1 MRRALP
7 WVTVGL
13 LVLGVGAGV
22 GLGIAG
28 QTTTPGA
35 LTATGQISRIVAA
48 TRGAGTARFSYS
60 SSSDS
65 TNRLLRGST
74 RGTGVVNFADD
85 AMRTVE
91 RDQSIGSS
99 GTSAATAKPVAQ
111 HNVMDEIWIGRTEYF
126 RFAPDNELVSL
137 HAPWVKGATWPKD
150 LFGPLGALEQ
160 IGPLGEL
167 ALSESVPGLRLLDA
181 GSGRVRGI
189 EATQYRIV
197 VPTCGTS
204 APSGGITESM
214 APLQL
219 WVDGHGRLVQARMTT
234 TEVIAKNARIEQQ
247 LPGGGLPPGRIT
259 NVSTIDLGDFGA
271 PVTITAPTVVHTQSS
286 GGSESIALK
295 RRNCR

>member
-28 QTTTPGA
+28 QTTTPRA
-35 LTATGQISRIVAA
+35 LTATRQIARIVAA
-48 TRGAGTARFSYS
+48 TRGAETARFSYS
-60 SSSDS
+60 SSNAS

-91 RDQSIGSS
+91 SDQSIGSS
-99 GTSAATAKPVAQ
+99 GTSAATAKPVVQ
-111 HNVMDEIWIGRTEYF
+111 HNVTDEIWIGRTEYT
-126 RFAPDNELVSL
+126 RFASDNELVSL

-150 LFGPLGALEQ
+150 SFGPLGAVGQ

-167 ALSESVPGLRLLDA
+167 GLDESVPGFRLQDA
-181 GSGRVRGI
+181 GSGMVRGV

-204 APSGGITESM
+204 GPTEGITETTT
-214 APLQL
+214 PLQL
-219 WVDGHGRLVQARMTT
+219 WVDSHGRLVQARMSS
-234 TEVIAKNARIEQQ
+234 TEDIAKNAHVEEQ
-247 LPGGGLPPGRIT
+247 LPGGGFPPGRIT
-259 NVSTIDLGDFGA
+259 IVSTIDLGDFGA
-271 PVTITAPTVVHTQSS
+271 PTAIAAPAVVHTQSS
-286 GGSESIALK
+286 GGSGFITLK